1 MVSGPEMA
9 RLIEEFQSS
18 ISPQEQHKESHGQHH
33 EQTKSIQV
41 AFLKQ
46 VKDLSNVIEEMG
58 NPFIDESK
66 DLLVLDTRD

>member
-1 MVSGPEMA
+1 MT